1 MSSSI
6 NSKSSSDSGRGSET
20 SIDFSNKENLKGK
33 ILQLFEEEENDYLER
48 MRKINNPQADSG
60 RGSLEHSSRDRMAK
74 GRGKKTQA
82 RKEGRRPERVGEETD
97 TEEVGET
104 EETDTEEERE
114 RMAKAALKSYHN

>member
-48 MRKINNPQADSG
+48 MRKINNPPDSG
-60 RGSLEHSSRDRMAK
+60 RGSLEYSHRAKMAK
-74 GRGKKTQA
+74 GRGRKAQA
-82 RKEGRRPERVGEETD
+82 RKEGRRPERVGEEAD
-97 TEEVGET
+97 TEDVVET

-114 RMAKAALKSYHN
+114 RMAKATLTFYHN